1 MKPTVYHVYV
11 ERLISCADT
20 NYGPANNFPKFASIQ
35 LNLAAAATV
44 NPVTPSRSLATSV
57 SIGALVPVTP
67 ETAVYAMTPED
78 HLKYYNLFKVY
89 DIDGD
94 G

>member
-1 MKPTVYHVYV
+1 M
-11 ERLISCADT
+11 LSCADT

-35 LNLAAAATV
+35 LNLPAAAPA
-44 NPVTPSRSLATSV
+44 NPVTPSRPITTPATTAGV
-57 SIGALVPVTP
+57 VPVTP

-78 HLKYYNLFKVY
+78 HLKYFNLFKGY
-89 DIDGD
+89 DINGD